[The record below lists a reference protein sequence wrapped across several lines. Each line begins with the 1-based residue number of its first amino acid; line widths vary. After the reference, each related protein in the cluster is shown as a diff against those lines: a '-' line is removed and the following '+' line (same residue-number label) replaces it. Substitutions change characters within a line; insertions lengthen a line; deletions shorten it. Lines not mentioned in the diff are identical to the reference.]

1 MTGVLLAAVVLV
13 GALTI
18 VNLLL
23 TFGVVRRLREHE
35 ARLAVVSLAPPEV
48 ITIPAGQR
56 VAAVTTSARDGGTV
70 ATDTPEPTLYGFFS
84 PSCESCHDRLDDFR
98 RTAADHPGR
107 TVAVVV
113 PDGGDLDGFLTE
125 LAGFTVVVE
134 ELGGPLTGAFGVQGF
149 PAFAQ
154 VDADRRV
161 VTRGFEPPRL
171 TQPV

>member
-1 MTGVLLAAVVLV
+1 MTGVLLAAVILV

-23 TFGVVRRLREHE
+23 TFGVIRRLREHE
-35 ARLAVVSLAPPEV
+35 ARLAAVSLAPPEV
-48 ITIPAGQR
+48 ITLPAGQR
-56 VAAVTTSARDGGTV
+56 VAAVTTSARDGSPV
-70 ATDTPEPTLYGFFS
+70 STDASEPTLYGFFS
-84 PSCESCHDRLDDFR
+84 PSCDSCHERLDDFR
-98 RTAADHPGR
+98 QAASDHPGR

-113 PDGGDLDGFLTE
+113 PDGGDLDSFLTE

-149 PAFAQ
+149 PAFAH
-154 VDADRRV
+154 VAADRQML
-161 VTRGFEPPRL
+161 TSGFEPPRL